1 MAEKEINIEG
11 VTDEERAAKR
21 LEFPNQLMFR
31 KVMEAD
37 NGICEAFLELVLG
50 IPIDHVEKKHV
61 EDVKNPTIASRG
73 VRLDV
78 FVKASDKVIDLEMQ
92 ASEPY
97 ALGKRM
103 RYYQGAMDVS
113 ELMPGD
119 EVEDLLESYVVFVC
133 RRDPFGLGFPRYE
146 LEPRCRQ
153 AIDLDISADM
163 HWLVLNA
170 SAFERVDDRRLRT
183 LLEYI
188 SCGTVAEED
197 SLIRNIAEEVERIN
211 RSDKEVKMFWTLED
225 EFRLQTKHKVA
236 EAAEEAAAEGRA
248 EGEARLSALM
258 DKLLGSDRIED
269 AKRAAIDDAYRQ
281 ELFKE
286 FGIA

>member
-1 MAEKEINIEG
+1 MTRKTDGLEG
-11 VTDEERAAKR
+11 ITDEERAAKR

-61 EDVKNPTIASRG
+61 EDVKNPTVASRG

-119 EVEDLLESYVVFVC
+119 EVEDLLESYVIFVC
-133 RRDPFGLGFPRYE
+133 KSDPFGRGLPRYG
-146 LEPRCRQ
+146 LEPCCRE
-153 AIDLDISADM
+153 ANDLDIGADM

-170 SAFERVDDRRLRT
+170 SAFEHVGDLRLRT

-188 SCGTVAEED
+188 SCGTIAEGD
-197 SLIRNIAEEVERIN
+197 PLIRDIAKEVERIN
-211 RSDKEVKMFWTLED
+211 RSDKEVRMFWTLED

-236 EAAEEAAAEGRA
+236 EATAEGMALGEDRYAELAGALARA
-248 EGEARLSALM
+248 GRVE
-258 DKLLGSDRIED
+258 DIE
-269 AKRAAIDDAYRQ
+269 RAATDKEYRKQ
-281 ELFKE
+281 LLEE
-286 FGIA
+286 FSLA